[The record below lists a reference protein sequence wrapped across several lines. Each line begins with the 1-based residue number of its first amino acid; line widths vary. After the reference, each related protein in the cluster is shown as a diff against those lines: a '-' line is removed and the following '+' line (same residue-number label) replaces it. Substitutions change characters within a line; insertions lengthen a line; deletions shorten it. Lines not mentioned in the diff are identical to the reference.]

1 MNTALKLVTGIIRS
15 VIGFIYGIVG
25 KKLTDEAWEMW
36 FSFIK
41 FLLIGLSNTLI
52 LFVVYYAVIFFVGSE
67 YYIAG
72 QTAGYFLGVINSYIW
87 NSRFVFREGKTGAGA
102 FVKMCLC
109 YLLTYFIQ
117 AGLLYLQ
124 VNILHMSEY
133 IAPVI
138 AVVITTVINY
148 FLNKFFAFGVK

>member
-52 LFVVYYAVIFFVGSE
+52 LFVVYYALAE
-67 YYIAG
+67 
-72 QTAGYFLGVINSYIW
+72 L
-87 NSRFVFREGKTGAGA
+87 K
-102 FVKMCLC
+102 
-109 YLLTYFIQ
+109 
-117 AGLLYLQ
+117 
-124 VNILHMSEY
+124 
-133 IAPVI
+133 
-138 AVVITTVINY
+138 
-148 FLNKFFAFGVK
+148 